1 MSLTTSEMEE
11 KLKKI
16 EEQEAKIKARKRKM
30 KSQISAKKRKERTKR
45 LIEKGAIIEK
55 LQGKDA
61 ESIKPEGTLDWIKNN
76 ISSAK
81 IKTLEEENKS
91 LRDELQFFKNYDKQ
105 NEMDIYDIQV
115 AEICLIG
122 SNTLKS
128 TVNTSLP
135 SLTFA

>member
-91 LRDELQFFKNYDKQ
+91 LRDELQFFKNYAQ
-105 NEMDIYDIQV
+105 RWN
-115 AEICLIG
+115 
-122 SNTLKS
+122 
-128 TVNTSLP
+128 VNGENITKIISKDYLNNNNND
-135 SLTFA
+135 

>member
-16 EEQEAKIKARKRKM
+16 EEQEAKLKARKRKM

-61 ESIKPEGTLDWIKNN
+61 ESIKPESTLDWIKNN

-91 LRDELQFFKNYDKQ
+91 LRDELQFFKNYAQ
-105 NEMDIYDIQV
+105 RWN
-115 AEICLIG
+115 
-122 SNTLKS
+122 
-128 TVNTSLP
+128 VNGENITKIISKAYLNNNND
-135 SLTFA
+135 

>member
-16 EEQEAKIKARKRKM
+16 EEQEAKLKARKRKM

-61 ESIKPEGTLDWIKNN
+61 ESIKPESTLDWIKNN

-91 LRDELQFFKNYDKQ
+91 LRDELQFFKNYAQ
-105 NEMDIYDIQV
+105 RWN
-115 AEICLIG
+115 
-122 SNTLKS
+122 
-128 TVNTSLP
+128 VNGENVTKIISKAYLNNNNND
-135 SLTFA
+135 

>member
-1 MSLTTSEMEE
+1 
-11 KLKKI
+11 
-16 EEQEAKIKARKRKM
+16 M

-91 LRDELQFFKNYDKQ
+91 LRDELQFFKNYAQ
-105 NEMDIYDIQV
+105 RWN
-115 AEICLIG
+115 
-122 SNTLKS
+122 
-128 TVNTSLP
+128 VNGENVTKIISKAYLNNNNND
-135 SLTFA
+135 

>member
-91 LRDELQFFKNYDKQ
+91 LCDELQFFKNYAQ
-105 NEMDIYDIQV
+105 RWN
-115 AEICLIG
+115 
-122 SNTLKS
+122 
-128 TVNTSLP
+128 VNGENITKIISKAYLNNNNND
-135 SLTFA
+135 

>member
-91 LRDELQFFKNYDKQ
+91 LRDELQFFKNYAQ
-105 NEMDIYDIQV
+105 RWN
-115 AEICLIG
+115 
-122 SNTLKS
+122 
-128 TVNTSLP
+128 VNGENITKIISKAYLNNNNNND
-135 SLTFA
+135 

>member
-61 ESIKPEGTLDWIKNN
+61 ESIKPEGTIDWIKNN

-91 LRDELQFFKNYDKQ
+91 LRDELQFFKNYAQ
-105 NEMDIYDIQV
+105 RWN
-115 AEICLIG
+115 
-122 SNTLKS
+122 
-128 TVNTSLP
+128 VNGENVTKIISKAYLNNNNNND
-135 SLTFA
+135 

>member
-16 EEQEAKIKARKRKM
+16 EEQEAKLKARKRKM

-61 ESIKPEGTLDWIKNN
+61 ESIKPESTLDWIKNN

-81 IKTLEEENKS
+81 IKTLEEENKL
-91 LRDELQFFKNYDKQ
+91 LRDELQFFKNYAQ
-105 NEMDIYDIQV
+105 RWN
-115 AEICLIG
+115 
-122 SNTLKS
+122 
-128 TVNTSLP
+128 VNGENITKIISKAYLNNNND
-135 SLTFA
+135 

>member
-91 LRDELQFFKNYDKQ
+91 LRDELQFFKNYAQ
-105 NEMDIYDIQV
+105 RWN
-115 AEICLIG
+115 
-122 SNTLKS
+122 
-128 TVNTSLP
+128 VNGENVTKIISKAYLNNNNND
-135 SLTFA
+135 

>member
-30 KSQISAKKRKERTKR
+30 KSQISAKKRKEKTKR

-91 LRDELQFFKNYDKQ
+91 LRDELQFFKNYAQ
-105 NEMDIYDIQV
+105 RWN
-115 AEICLIG
+115 
-122 SNTLKS
+122 
-128 TVNTSLP
+128 VNGENITKIISKAYLNNNNND
-135 SLTFA
+135 

>member
-91 LRDELQFFKNYDKQ
+91 LRDELQFFKNYAQ
-105 NEMDIYDIQV
+105 RWN
-115 AEICLIG
+115 
-122 SNTLKS
+122 
-128 TVNTSLP
+128 VNGENITKIISKAYLNNNNND
-135 SLTFA
+135 